1 MGHKNI
7 VNYIKYIFYFF
18 FLGIISNM
26 LNECITNTN
35 LILFLIDIRKHKY
48 DIDVLSIKNIAIT

>member
-1 MGHKNI
+1 
-7 VNYIKYIFYFF
+7 
-18 FLGIISNM
+18 M

>member
-1 MGHKNI
+1 MKILSIIQNTVFI
-7 VNYIKYIFYFF
+7 F

-35 LILFLIDIRKHKY
+35 LIDIRKHKY